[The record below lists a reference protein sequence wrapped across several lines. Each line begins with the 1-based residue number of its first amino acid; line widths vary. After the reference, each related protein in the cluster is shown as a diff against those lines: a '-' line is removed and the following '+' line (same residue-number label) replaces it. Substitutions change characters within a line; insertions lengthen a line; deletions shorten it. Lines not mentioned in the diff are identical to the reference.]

1 MHHHVLQVPYW
12 QTRLQLLH
20 LLGILSEE
28 RREIDWPFEAVL
40 DALRLLRLEG
50 YPLRAVKLEFA
61 SLVVASVV
69 GFVRSLLA
77 EYLLRLSGE
86 QLQQSWLQLRPSQH
100 SDLRQHFLRHV
111 LPFLARL

>member
-69 GFVRSLLA
+69 GFARSLLA
-77 EYLLRLSGE
+77 EYLLRLSCE
-86 QLQQSWLQLRPSQH
+86 QLQ
-100 SDLRQHFLRHV
+100 
-111 LPFLARL
+111 